1 MDAERRLATLAAH
14 LVLDCGVEA
23 AQEQLLAAARRA
35 EVALQRIALVSG
47 STASPLGKPCPAFR
61 LGPRQKRRAGKLARE
76 FEHVARS
83 SAAPA
88 EDVVGVRTVRALA
101 ACQQDAE
108 AEALQLFMLLA
119 LTREKRGGCPLTRQD
134 LLGRQLVVLLLSE
147 QRAYHYFG
155 AVAQRNLQAPSHLHR

>member
-1 MDAERRLATLAAH
+1 LPWFQAAPPPPW
-14 LVLDCGVEA
+14 GSR
-23 AQEQLLAAARRA
+23 ARRSGWA
-35 EVALQRIALVSG
+35 HGKNAAL
-47 STASPLGKPCPAFR
+47 ASWPESSK
-61 LGPRQKRRAGKLARE
+61 
-76 FEHVARS
+76 HVTRS